1 MFVKQGVPA
10 VFLATGFANGGE
22 AIWGKFLGPKGA
34 YHHPD
39 DDMNQTIDW
48 QQGARFSEANYRI
61 MRAMADAD
69 SVPLW
74 YAKDF
79 FGDTFAPQAAKAV
92 RP

>member
-22 AIWGKFLGPKGA
+22 AQWNKFLGGA

-39 DDMNQTIDW
+39 DDMNQAIDW
-48 QQGARFSEANYRI
+48 MAGARFAEANYRI

-69 SVPLW
+69 TPPLW

-79 FGDTFAPQAAKAV
+79 FGDTFAPKAKKAT